1 MLAETKSVDRLEI
14 LPEGVIQIRHRTVI
28 TDTDTGSVRASHFDR
43 TTLRPG
49 DDLTDLDP
57 QTVQVIR
64 AAWTPA
70 VPPVQPEPVTP

>member
-1 MLAETKSVDRLEI
+1 MLAETKTVDRLEI
-14 LPEGVIQIRHRTVI
+14 LPDGIIQIRHRTVI
-28 TDTDTGSVRASHFDR
+28 TDTDTGSVRASHFHR
-43 TTLRPG
+43 TVLRSG

-70 VPPVQPEPVTP
+70 VPPAQPEPTAP